1 MFIRL
6 RIYIQIE
13 LHDIKCVFTFVSL
26 ICLIFSIVM
35 TPPTNTIFL
44 NRSNTKFFKAF
55 FAFFTNP
62 TEGTVSKNFFFDA
75 PWCNVAKI

>member
-6 RIYIQIE
+6 GIYIQIE

-35 TPPTNTIFL
+35 TPPTNKIFL
-44 NRSNTKFFKAF
+44 NRSNTKFF
-55 FAFFTNP
+55 
-62 TEGTVSKNFFFDA
+62 
-75 PWCNVAKI
+75 